1 MAGRQAEAVTL
12 SWQRISEKYHAL
24 PTSNSSSACFA
35 DAATAAAATAVG
47 ITSSALASD
56 CRDKKLQGRESLA
69 SAIGSTLDDQGRGN
83 LECTAISVDAEPFNG
98 DRGGSLTVA
107 CVRWGRKYGP
117 EYVQRLASGVRRN
130 LSNRDYK
137 FVCFTDDVGALE
149 GMVGVEARP
158 LGERFREWV
167 GWWHKAFLFSR

>member
-1 MAGRQAEAVTL
+1 MIGRHAEAVTL
-12 SWQRISEKYHAL
+12 SWQRILEKYNAL
-24 PTSNSSSACFA
+24 PTSNSGSDCFA
-35 DAATAAAATAVG
+35 AEAIAAAATAVG

-56 CRDKKLQGRESLA
+56 GRVKKLQGRDSHA
-69 SAIGSTLDDQGRGN
+69 SAVGTTLNDQGSDN
-83 LECTAISVDAEPFNG
+83 LERTAISVVAAPFHS
-98 DRGGSLTVA
+98 DRDGSLTVA

-117 EYVQRLASGVRRN
+117 EYVKRLASGVRRN

-158 LGERFREWV
+158 LGECCREWG

>member
-1 MAGRQAEAVTL
+1 MAGRQAEAVAI
-12 SWQRISEKYHAL
+12 SWQRILEKYHAI
-24 PTSNSSSACFA
+24 PTSNSSRACFA
-35 DAATAAAATAVG
+35 AAASAAAATAVG
-47 ITSSALASD
+47 ITSSVLASD
-56 CRDKKLQGRESLA
+56 CRAKKLQGRESHA
-69 SAIGSTLDDQGRGN
+69 SAVGSALNDQERGH
-83 LECTAISVDAEPFNG
+83 LESTAISIVSEPFDG
-98 DRGGSLTVA
+98 SRDGSLTVA

-130 LSNRDYK
+130 LSNRDYM

-158 LGERFREWV
+158 LGERCREWG

>member
-1 MAGRQAEAVTL
+1 MAGRPAEAVAL
-12 SWQRISEKYHAL
+12 SWKRILEKNHAL
-24 PTSNSSSACFA
+24 PTSNISSACFA
-35 DAATAAAATAVG
+35 AAATAATATAVG

-56 CRDKKLQGRESLA
+56 CRAKKLQGRESHVSAGGGALGDRDNLERT
-69 SAIGSTLDDQGRGN
+69 AIG
-83 LECTAISVDAEPFNG
+83 VDAEPFDCG
-98 DRGGSLTVA
+98 REGSLTVA

-149 GMVGVEARP
+149 EMVGVEARP
-158 LGERFREWV
+158 LGERCREWE
-167 GWWHKAFLFSR
+167 GWWNKAFLFSR